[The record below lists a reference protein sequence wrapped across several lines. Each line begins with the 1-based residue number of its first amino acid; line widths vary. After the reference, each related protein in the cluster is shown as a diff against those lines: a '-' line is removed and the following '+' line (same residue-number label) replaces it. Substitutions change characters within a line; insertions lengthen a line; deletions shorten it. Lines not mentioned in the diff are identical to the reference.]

1 MFRPSKRKHHN
12 LVLEEKSLIPW
23 DEMIKKASET
33 SLNNNISDNDI
44 TTIKTCSEETDSTIS
59 SSSSFSSISSNG
71 DENDSSQSIR
81 FNQEEGDDDENLPHE
96 ENDPLLKG
104 EEEMKKLEINLSK
117 YDIATINTKHVDDT
131 NCSNICILG
140 FDEAGRQQQLIIYHH
155 CMTNLFVKSSIPIMT
170 YPQNA
175 CALNRAITTQ

>member
-1 MFRPSKRKHHN
+1 MPTLSRRPMIEKLLEFMFRPSKRKHHN
-12 LVLEEKSLIPW
+12 LVYIATPW

-59 SSSSFSSISSNG
+59 SSSSCSSISSNG

-81 FNQEEGDDDENLPHE
+81 FNQEEGDDHENLPHE

-155 CMTNLFVKSSIPIMT
+155 
-170 YPQNA
+170 
-175 CALNRAITTQ
+175 